1 MDSIIR
7 VASRI
12 LFPAIMVFGVY
23 VAVHGH
29 LSPGGAF
36 PAGVILASGFA
47 ILLLTH
53 GKKDPRYE
61 ILKNNKLGW
70 KNGLEMLAMI
80 SIIIFGYTWLR
91 GYLLGTQKFLE
102 LWSGG
107 YTIILNTVSV
117 FFIFTAFSSIIYAMV
132 KE

>member
-7 VASRI
+7 VASRV

-53 GKKDPRYE
+53 GKGDPRYE

-80 SIIIFGYTWLR
+80 SVIMFGYVWLR
-91 GYLLGTQKFLE
+91 GYLMGTQKFLE

-107 YTIILNTVSV
+107 YTIILNTLSV

>member
-1 MDSIIR
+1 
-7 VASRI
+7 
-12 LFPAIMVFGVY
+12 MVFGVY

-70 KNGLEMLAMI
+70 KNGIELIALMTVVL
-80 SIIIFGYTWLR
+80 FGYMGLR
-91 GYLLGTQKFLE
+91 SYMLGTQTFLE

-107 YTIILNTVSV
+107 YTMILNTLSV

>member
-1 MDSIIR
+1 MDPIIK
-7 VASRI
+7 VTSRI
-12 LFPAIMVFGVY
+12 LFPAIVVFGVY
-23 VAVHGH
+23 VAVYGH

-53 GKKDPRYE
+53 EKGDPKFEVLR
-61 ILKNNKLGW
+61 NNKLSW
-70 KNGLEMLAMI
+70 KNGLEMLAIM
-80 SIIIFGYTWLR
+80 SIILTGYAWLR
-91 GYLLGTQKFLE
+91 GYLMGTQQFLE

-107 YTIILNTVSV
+107 YTIILNTLSV

-132 KE
+132 KK